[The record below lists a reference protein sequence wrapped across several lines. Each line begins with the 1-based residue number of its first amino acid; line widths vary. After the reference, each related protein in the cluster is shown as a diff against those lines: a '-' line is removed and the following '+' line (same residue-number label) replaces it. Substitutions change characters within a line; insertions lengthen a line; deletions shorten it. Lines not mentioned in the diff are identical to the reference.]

1 MMYQDDEIVGIYSK
15 RLTSVRGFSCKD
27 HPDRYKKRNAWF
39 PNDR

>member
-27 HPDRYKKRNAWF
+27 PDRYKKRNAWF